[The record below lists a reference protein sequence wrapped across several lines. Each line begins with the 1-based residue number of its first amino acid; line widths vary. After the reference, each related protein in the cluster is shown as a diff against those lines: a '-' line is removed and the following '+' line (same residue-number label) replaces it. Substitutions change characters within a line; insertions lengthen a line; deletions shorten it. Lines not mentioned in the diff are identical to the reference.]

1 LTNYNLGEKEAAIAD
16 FSKVIELSYYNANAY
31 YNRGLAKSD
40 LGQKAEAIADY
51 QKAADLYNYQGNT
64 SDYQETINKIQELSA
79 E

>member
-1 LTNYNLGEKEAAIAD
+1 MELT
-16 FSKVIELSYYNANAY
+16 YYNAHAY

-51 QKAADLYNYQGNT
+51 QKAADLYKYQGNT
-64 SDYQETINKIQELSA
+64 SDYQEAINKIQELSA

>member
-1 LTNYNLGEKEAAIAD
+1 MAD
-16 FSKVIELSYYNANAY
+16 YSKVIELTYYNAHAY

-51 QKAADLYNYQGNT
+51 QKAADLYKYQGNT
-64 SDYQETINKIQELSA
+64 SDYQEAINKIQELSA